1 VERVEDNMAVLRGYA
16 QCETCGENY
25 ILRAG
30 VGTERYQPH
39 TFDYKSCGLPI
50 SVIVRANPPNAHFE
64 PEENVI
70 IEDSEGESA
79 VVLNLH
85 PFFAFSSEEIHNLM
99 AFPSLLYGSKIAPY
113 LRLVPNKN
121 FLGIQSQ
128 DIALQFDVPN
138 ASNLWTTVKNIFLL
152 QEGVGQPKRIKK
164 AIEHYEKQRQKY
176 FVETKV
182 SSSKDVA
189 CNFFDSLFYPRLEK
203 LLKPALALIHKIR
216 SNHPQEFTEFL
227 KFYSDSLGE
236 DHLRQYISVFS
247 DYFKIYNQLSQIVV
261 HSRIGDED
269 VDNKI
274 VGSKSF
280 ENVKLYYGQAYESLT
295 GFFVIFACLN
305 NILLGRS
312 YDQFQSMTLNKYMK
326 DVSKE
331 KKANPFEQT
340 QPFYAFTD
348 GLDSTLRN
356 GSHHASIW
364 RNGEKIFYRSGGTG
378 AQREIP
384 YSRYLHLCNKLTISL
399 AALFIIEL
407 ELGEAAV

>member
-1 VERVEDNMAVLRGYA
+1 MAVLRGYA
-16 QCETCGENY
+16 HCEICGENY

-30 VGTERYQPH
+30 VGIEKSQSH
-39 TFDYKSCGLPI
+39 TFDCKSCGIPI
-50 SVIVRANPPNAHFE
+50 SVIVRANPPTAHFE

-70 IEDSEGESA
+70 IDDSEGENA

-85 PFFAFSSEEIHNLM
+85 PFFAFDSKEIYAIM
-99 AFPSLLYGSKIAPY
+99 AFPSLLYCAKIALY
-113 LRLVPNKN
+113 LRVVPQQKT
-121 FLGIQSQ
+121 L
-128 DIALQFDVPN
+128 DVALQFDVPN
-138 ASNLWTTVKNIFLL
+138 ASNLWNTVKNIFLL
-152 QEGVGQPKRIKK
+152 EERVGQNKRVIK

-176 FVETKV
+176 FTETKV
-182 SSSKDVA
+182 SNSQDVA
-189 CNFFDSLFYPRLEK
+189 FNFFDSLFYPRFEK
-203 LLKPALALIHKIR
+203 LLDPAIELIYAIKRDHPQGFAEFCEFY
-216 SNHPQEFTEFL
+216 SNHIKAQH
-227 KFYSDSLGE
+227 S
-236 DHLRQYISVFS
+236 RQYFSIFS
-247 DYFKIYNQLSQIVV
+247 DYFKIYNQLRQMVV

-269 VDNKI
+269 VDDKI

-280 ENVKLYYGQAYESLT
+280 EAVKLYYGQAYESLT
-295 GFFVIFACLN
+295 SFFVIFACLN
-305 NILLGRS
+305 NILVGRS

-364 RNGEKIFYRSGGTG
+364 RNGEKVFYRSGGTG
-378 AQREIP
+378 AQREIT

-399 AALFIIEL
+399 AVLFIIEL
-407 ELGEAAV
+407 KLGDD

>member
-1 VERVEDNMAVLRGYA
+1 MAVLRGYA
-16 QCETCGENY
+16 HCEICAENY

-30 VGTERYQPH
+30 IGTEKYQSH
-39 TFDYKSCGLPI
+39 TFDCKSCGIPI
-50 SVIVRANPPNAHFE
+50 SVIVRANPPSAHFE

-70 IEDSEGESA
+70 IDDSEGENA

-85 PFFAFSSEEIHNLM
+85 PFFAFDSKEIHALM
-99 AFPSLLYGSKIAPY
+99 AFPSLLYFCKIAPY
-113 LRLVPNKN
+113 LRRVPQEGNLVIPT
-121 FLGIQSQ
+121 QS
-128 DIALQFDVPN
+128 IALQFFVPN
-138 ASNLWTTVKNIFLL
+138 ASNLWNTVKNIFVL
-152 QEGVGQPKRIKK
+152 EERVGQNKMVIKE
-164 AIEHYEKQRQKY
+164 IEHYEKQRQKY
-176 FVETKV
+176 FTETKV
-182 SSSKDVA
+182 SNSKDVA
-189 CNFFDSLFYPRLEK
+189 FNFFDSLFYPRFEK
-203 LLKPALALIHKIR
+203 LLDPAIELIYAIKR
-216 SNHPQEFTEFL
+216 DYQQGFAEFCEFYSNHIKAQH
-227 KFYSDSLGE
+227 S
-236 DHLRQYISVFS
+236 RQYFSIFS
-247 DYFKIYNQLSQIVV
+247 DYFKIYNQLSQMVV

-269 VDNKI
+269 VDDKI

-280 ENVKLYYGQAYESLT
+280 EAVKLYYGQAYESLT
-295 GFFVIFACLN
+295 SFFVIFPCLN

-364 RNGEKIFYRSGGTG
+364 RNGEKVFYRSGGTG
-378 AQREIP
+378 AQREIT

-399 AALFIIEL
+399 AVLFIIEL
-407 ELGEAAV
+407 KLGDD

>member
-1 VERVEDNMAVLRGYA
+1 MAVLRGYA
-16 QCETCGENY
+16 HCEICAENY

-30 VGTERYQPH
+30 VGIEKSQSH
-39 TFDYKSCGLPI
+39 TFDCKSCGIPI
-50 SVIVRANPPNAHFE
+50 SVIVRANPPTAHFE

-70 IEDSEGESA
+70 IDDSEGENA

-85 PFFAFSSEEIHNLM
+85 PFFAFDSKEIYALM
-99 AFPSLLYGSKIAPY
+99 AFPSLLYCAKIAPY
-113 LRLVPNKN
+113 LRVIPQQKT
-121 FLGIQSQ
+121 LGIPTQNV
-128 DIALQFDVPN
+128 ALQFDVPN
-138 ASNLWTTVKNIFLL
+138 ASNLWNTVKNIFLL
-152 QEGVGQPKRIKK
+152 EERVGQKKRVIK

-176 FVETKV
+176 FTETKV
-182 SSSKDVA
+182 SNSKDVA
-189 CNFFDSLFYPRLEK
+189 FNFFDSLFYPRFEK
-203 LLKPALALIHKIR
+203 LLDPAIELIYAIKSDHQQGFAEFCEFY
-216 SNHPQEFTEFL
+216 SNHL
-227 KFYSDSLGE
+227 KAQHS
-236 DHLRQYISVFS
+236 RQYISIFS
-247 DYFKIYNQLSQIVV
+247 DYFKIYNQLRQMVV

-269 VDNKI
+269 VDDKI

-280 ENVKLYYGQAYESLT
+280 EAVKLYYGQAYESLT
-295 GFFVIFACLN
+295 SFFVIFACLN
-305 NILLGRS
+305 NILVGRS

-364 RNGEKIFYRSGGTG
+364 RNGEKVFYRSGGTG
-378 AQREIP
+378 VQREIT

-399 AALFIIEL
+399 AVLFIIEL
-407 ELGEAAV
+407 KLGDD